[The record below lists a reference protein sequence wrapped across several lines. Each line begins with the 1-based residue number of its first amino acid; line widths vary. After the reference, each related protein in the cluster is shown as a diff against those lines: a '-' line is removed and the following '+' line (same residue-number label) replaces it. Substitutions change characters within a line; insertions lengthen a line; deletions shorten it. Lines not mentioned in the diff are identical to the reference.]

1 MHWLRKLETNIKLFI
16 EQWQQTLTQMLS
28 EEKNFLS
35 NTRVQNLSPPSVKA
49 HAILIICALFL
60 FVAFIWASFAKLD
73 EVTIG
78 IGKVISSRKTQI
90 IQNLEGG
97 IVSEILVH
105 EGDVVENNQV
115 LMHIDDTRFSSS
127 FREAKLKE
135 ISLSAKVLRL
145 EAEASGKTF
154 VPPQDEKFKEH
165 TALLKNEWE
174 LFESRKH
181 EQEIKLETLKKEKN
195 QHSDEFSAL
204 QAKLTQLQKSFE
216 LVDKELK
223 MTKPLLKSGSA
234 SPVEVLRLERQ
245 LNDLDGEI
253 KATQFTL
260 PKLQGA
266 IEETQ
271 SKINQLSATFNSQV
285 RDELNKSKAELDGLR
300 ESNVALEDRCR
311 RTAIRSPVKGT
322 VKKMY
327 VATIGGVVQPGMSVM
342 EIVPLDDTLLIEA
355 RIRPSDVGFLHPG
368 QKAMVKITAY
378 DYSIYGGLT
387 GTLEQISADTITD
400 EKGDSFYQIYV
411 RTSKNFL
418 GNTQKPLLI
427 IPGMLASVDILTGK
441 KTVMDYLLK
450 PILKTK
456 QNALRE
462 R

>member
-1 MHWLRKLETNIKLFI
+1 MNLLNKVEKNIKIFI
-16 EQWQQTLTQMLS
+16 ERSQQKLTQMLN
-28 EEKNFLS
+28 EEKNFLA
-35 NTRVQNLSPPSVKA
+35 NTSTENLSQPTVAS
-49 HAILIICALFL
+49 HAILIACGLFL
-60 FVAFIWASFAKLD
+60 IIAFFWASFATLD
-73 EVTIG
+73 EVTVG
-78 IGKVISSRKTQI
+78 IGKVISSRKTQV

-97 IVSEILVH
+97 IVQDILVH
-105 EGDVVENNQV
+105 EGDVVEANQV

-127 FREAKLKE
+127 YREAKLKE
-135 ISLSAKVLRL
+135 LALTARVLRL
-145 EAEASGKTF
+145 EAEATGKPF
-154 VPPQDEKFKEH
+154 ALPQDGKFKDNP
-165 TALLKNEWE
+165 ALLKNE
-174 LFESRKH
+174 LDLYQSRQREEKV
-181 EQEIKLETLKKEKN
+181 KLETLTKEKN
-195 QHSDEFSAL
+195 QHQGELSAL
-204 QAKLTQLQKSFE
+204 QAKLTQLQKSYA
-216 LVDKELK
+216 LVEQELK

-234 SPVEVLRLERQ
+234 SPVEILRLERQ

-253 KATQFTL
+253 KATQFTI
-260 PKLQGA
+260 PKLQST

-271 SKINQLSATFNSQV
+271 SKIEQLGATFNALV
-285 RDELNKSKAELDGLR
+285 RDELNKSKAELEALA
-300 ESNVALEDRCR
+300 ESNIALEDRYK

-322 VKKMY
+322 IKKMN
-327 VATIGGVVQPGMSVM
+327 VATIGGVIQPGMSVM

-378 DYSIYGGLT
+378 DYSIYGGLE

-400 EKGDSFYQIYV
+400 EKGESFYQIYV
-411 RTSKNFL
+411 RTAKNYL
-418 GNTQKPLLI
+418 GDQKKPLLI